1 MSVSKRNE
9 INLTE
14 QYNIDSKTLVA
25 KEKLVILAEPKFIWR
40 NLGILAT
47 CLEIR
52 MTLKVKRFVFCK
64 KTDMNLFNWMKDNF
78 GFNFMIPFS

>member
-1 MSVSKRNE
+1 MSVSKKNE

-14 QYNIDSKTLVA
+14 QYNIDSKALVA
-25 KEKLVILAEPKFIWR
+25 KEKLVILVEPKFIGR

-52 MTLKVKRFVFCK
+52 ICNDTEGKAVRVLQ
-64 KTDMNLFNWMKDNF
+64 KTDTKLRTL
-78 GFNFMIPFS
+78 

>member
-25 KEKLVILAEPKFIWR
+25 KEKL
-40 NLGILAT
+40 AT

-52 MTLKVKRFVFCK
+52 MTLKVKRFEFCK
-64 KTDMNLFNWMKDNF
+64 KRT
-78 GFNFMIPFS
+78 

>member
-25 KEKLVILAEPKFIWR
+25 KEKLVILAEPKFI
-40 NLGILAT
+40 
-47 CLEIR
+47 
-52 MTLKVKRFVFCK
+52 
-64 KTDMNLFNWMKDNF
+64 
-78 GFNFMIPFS
+78 